1 MPRSLGAVGAPS
13 PGAELQLGTQPWAG
27 DVVIAAW
34 AGSPGSPSPFP
45 SQQHAL
51 EHSPTP
57 FLSSRAVHPE
67 LSSWGWGGGGG
78 TASPLDHANMPPQPL
93 RVWVVVSPG
102 QSSRSPV
109 PAAAPPHIPGCSEL
123 AVGAHKS
130 AHSSLPQP
138 LSEMPWCCAG
148 ALPASPALQDLQP
161 PHRAWGPA
169 PAALMLPPGCS
180 AAGRELAGQVRR
192 HASIFPRL
200 PLPMPPVNMSPSD
213 EKVNKFSSRLKVSII
228 SFVSDK

>member
-13 PGAELQLGTQPWAG
+13 PGAELPGQGLQALLCLSPASSMLSSTHPHPSSPPGLCTQNCHLGT
-27 DVVIAAW
+27 
-34 AGSPGSPSPFP
+34 
-45 SQQHAL
+45 
-51 EHSPTP
+51 
-57 FLSSRAVHPE
+57 
-67 LSSWGWGGGGG
+67 GWGG
-78 TASPLDHANMPPQPL
+78 TASPLNHANMPPQPL
-93 RVWVVVSPG
+93 QVWVVVSPG

-109 PAAAPPHIPGCSEL
+109 PTAAPPHIPGCSEL
-123 AVGAHKS
+123 AVGAHKSS

-148 ALPASPALQDLQP
+148 ALPASPALRDLQP

-169 PAALMLPPGCS
+169 PAALLLPGCS

-192 HASIFPRL
+192 RASIFPRL